1 MELDGMTVKA
11 IEVIAINAN
20 GSKKVL
26 AEITCIRCSGHGR
39 LENFRQVDGGICF
52 KCDGTGVEK
61 KELTVKQSEEVVMIQ
76 ETTAIKPL
84 RKINDDEAMRNSM
97 LQTNAERKEKRE
109 KYKELL
115 RQDEELRRLR
125 DENMEKPYDFFS

>member
-1 MELDGMTVKA
+1 MTVKA
-11 IEVIAINAN
+11 IDVIAINAN

-26 AEITCIRCSGHGR
+26 AEITCSRCSGHGR

-61 KELTVKQSEEVVMIQ
+61 KELTVKQDEEIVMIQ

-84 RKINDDEAMRNSM
+84 RKISDDEAMRNSM
-97 LQTNAERKEKRE
+97 LQTNAERKAKMDAM
-109 KYKELL
+109 KKL
-115 RQDEELRRLR
+115 DEEVRRLR
-125 DENMEKPYDFFS
+125 DENNEKPYDFFS

>member
-1 MELDGMTVKA
+1 MAVKA

-20 GSKKVL
+20 GSKKIL
-26 AEITCIRCSGHGR
+26 AEVTCSRCSGNGR

-61 KELTVKQSEEVVMIQ
+61 KELTVKQSEEIVMIQ